1 MGEPYDKALE
11 AIRQLRE
18 MGATRVK
25 VGEIEADFTPAT
37 PTSYAIDRLAVD
49 VFADLEPTEEEVAAL
64 EREAREAFER
74 EQYWSVG

>member
-25 VGEIEADFTPAT
+25 VGEIEAEFASAAATSPA
-37 PTSYAIDRLAVD
+37 PQAVD
-49 VFADLEPTEEEVAAL
+49 VFADLEPTEEEIAAL
-64 EREAREAFER
+64 EREAKAAFER